1 MFIQQELINEVRDKD
16 VVLFVGAGLTMNL
29 GLPSWNTLIEVMAK
43 DLGLNPEKF
52 KKSGDFYEL
61 AEYYKLKKGSVG
73 PIRSWMDVNFHSN
86 KIDIGQSKIFKTLL
100 DLDFPIIYTTNYDR
114 WIEFSYDYFK
124 KPYTKISN
132 IFDLTKVTTGVTQL
146 IKFHGDFDD
155 DDTIVLSESSYFERL
170 SLDSPLD
177 MKLRSDTMGKTILFI
192 GYSLSDI
199 NIRYMFYKLNKYWAT
214 SGYHGVKPKSY
225 IFMVEDNPVKRLLL
239 NEKGIETI
247 VSDIEDDTL
256 ALEDFLIQLKERS
269 LKIETSSLK

>member
-1 MFIQQELINEVRDKD
+1 MYIHQELINEVRDKD

-29 GLPSWNTLIEVMAK
+29 GLPSWNELIEVMAK
-43 DLGLNPEKF
+43 DLGLSPEKF
-52 KKSGDFYEL
+52 KNSGDFYEL
-61 AEYYKLKKGSVG
+61 AEFYKLKKGSVG

-86 KIDIGQSKIFKTLL
+86 KIDIGKSKIFKTLL

-124 KPYTKISN
+124 KPYTKICN
-132 IFDLTKVTTGVTQL
+132 IFDLTKVTTGITQL

-177 MKLRSDTMGKTILFI
+177 MKLRSDTLGKTILFI

-214 SGYHGVKPKSY
+214 SGYQGVKPKSY

-269 LKIETSSLK
+269 LKVEKSSLK